1 MTHNF
6 RTVPHLTV
14 SLQKLKRM
22 EGEEFYKEED
32 KWLVRADEIY
42 DSNKILEFFNKRLST
57 NVPLTFPFTT
67 ILAKNITFLVIFLA
81 LMAVVKY
88 LRVVML

>member
-1 MTHNF
+1 
-6 RTVPHLTV
+6 
-14 SLQKLKRM
+14 M

-57 NVPLTFPFTT
+57 NVPLTFPVST
-67 ILAKNITFLVIFLA
+67 ILMKNLTFLVIFIVLITI
-81 LMAVVKY
+81 VKY
-88 LRVVML
+88 LRVVMLHLTN